1 MMMKKAMMTMMAF
14 AMAVT
19 VTLAQ
24 APIEPEYLAVAY
36 HKTTNLVFPYNIKS
50 VDRGSRDVLVQKAK
64 NVENVLQ
71 VKAGHEDF
79 EQTNLTV
86 ITADGHLYSFLVG
99 YSDKPDLNVV
109 MDVPRPDI
117 RTGICFTEKEDN
129 ESAVTDAAER
139 VARKKHFL
147 SKKDSD
153 FDITLELGGIY
164 VVDGLMYFQ
173 LQLKNDSHIGYDIGQ
188 LRFFIR
194 DKRKAKR
201 TASQEL
207 ELEPLFIQGNV
218 TSIDGESTQQV
229 VVVLEKFTI
238 PDKKY
243 LAIQMMEAGG
253 GRHLELR
260 EGNRTLIK
268 SRLLR

>member
-1 MMMKKAMMTMMAF
+1 MAF
-14 AMAVT
+14 AIAMNA
-19 VTLAQ
+19 LWAQ

-36 HKTTNLVFPYNIKS
+36 HKTTNLVFPYTIKS
-50 VDRGSRDVLVQKAK
+50 VDRGSRDVLVQKAR

-79 EQTNLTV
+79 AETNLTV
-86 ITADGHLYSFLVG
+86 ITADGHLYSFVVG
-99 YSDKPDLNVV
+99 YSDHPDLNVV
-109 MDVPRPDI
+109 MDAANPER
-117 RTGICFTEKEDN
+117 RTGITFTEKENN

-139 VARKKHFL
+139 VSRKKHFMG
-147 SKKDSD
+147 KRDSD
-153 FDITLELGGIY
+153 FDITLKLGGIY
-164 VVDGLMYFQ
+164 VVDDVLYFQ
-173 LQLKNDSHIGYDIGQ
+173 LELRNDSHIGYDIEQ
-188 LRFFIR
+188 LRFYIR

-207 ELEPLFIQGNV
+207 ELNPLFIQGN
-218 TSIDGESTQQV
+218 TASIGGQSVQQV
-229 VVVLEKFTI
+229 VVAMKKFTI
-238 PDKKY
+238 PNKKY

-260 EGNRTLIK
+260 EGNKTLIR